1 MDKGGSKLL
10 RTAGFMAAATLL
22 SKICGMIR
30 DMLIGAFFSTGTE
43 AVAYMTASK
52 LPTML
57 FDIVIGGVI
66 SATFIPVFNTVME
79 KQSKEEAMRF
89 ASKFITMIL
98 IITSLISVFG
108 IVFSDT
114 LINLMA
120 PKFDAPT
127 HDMAVRL
134 SNIMF
139 PMIIFTGLAFSF
151 VGILQSFGE
160 FNIPAIISLVSN
172 FAIILYFIIFGKRFG
187 VTGLSVTMLFAW
199 SLQVLIQIPSLKRL
213 NFKYRPS
220 VKIWDENIKSA
231 LLLAGPMLVSTWVQ
245 PLYSIVNSRIASGID
260 GGSAVAVL
268 EYANRLYT
276 IVVGVFSFVVT
287 NLIFPRMS
295 RANAADK
302 TDAAKEI
309 IAVSLRAI
317 AIVILPIMG
326 GFIILSKPITSIL
339 YEHGSFDSA
348 AIAVTANALLCY
360 SCGMIFLAFNEILS
374 KAFFSMKDA
383 KTPMITA
390 IVSMCANIFFA
401 YTLSEKFGSNGLALA
416 TAGGSMVNSVLNFIF
431 INKKCGGIFKRS
443 DVVSILKTLICALI
457 MSAVVSGVYKAFE
470 SFTGTDTLA
479 ENITAAAVCV
489 VVGVGVYAVSCI
501 LIGVDDVKGII
512 MPLFKRKSK

>member
-1 MDKGGSKLL
+1 MGNKLL
-10 RTAGFMAAATLL
+10 RTAGFMAAATMLA
-22 SKICGMIR
+22 KICGMIR

-66 SATFIPVFNTVME
+66 SATFIPVFNSVME
-79 KQSKEEAMRF
+79 KKSKKEAMDF
-89 ASKFITMIL
+89 ANKFITMIL
-98 IITSLISVFG
+98 IITSLISIFG
-108 IVFSDT
+108 IVFSDF
-114 LINLMA
+114 LIELMA
-120 PKFDAPT
+120 PEFDSAT
-127 HDMAVRL
+127 HDMAAKL
-134 SNIMF
+134 SSIMF

-172 FAIILYFIIFGKRFG
+172 LAIILYFILFGKKFG

-199 SLQVLIQIPSLKRL
+199 SLQVIIQIPSLKRF

-220 VKIWDENIKSA
+220 FKLWDENIKSA

-295 RANAADK
+295 RANASEDK
-302 TDAAKEI
+302 DGAKNL
-309 IAVSLRAI
+309 VSTSLRAI
-317 AIVILPIMG
+317 TIVILPIMA
-326 GFIILSKPITSIL
+326 GFIILSRPITSIL
-339 YEHGSFDSA
+339 YEHGSFTA
-348 AIAVTANALLCY
+348 EAIIVTSNALLCY

-374 KAFFSMKDA
+374 KAFFSMQNA
-383 KTPMITA
+383 RTPMITA
-390 IVSMCANIFFA
+390 VISMGGNIILA
-401 YTLSEKFGSNGLALA
+401 YVLSSKFGSNGLALA
-416 TAGGSMVNSVLNFIF
+416 TAGGSAINAILNFIC
-431 INKKCGGIFKRS
+431 INKKCGGIFDKK
-443 DVVSILKTLICALI
+443 DIISIGKTVISALI
-457 MSAVVSGVYKAFE
+457 MAAVVYGCYRGMSIAVSAVGSVLIK
-470 SFTGTDTLA
+470 
-479 ENITAAAVCV
+479 NILISIVCV
-489 VVGVGVYAVSCI
+489 TAGIIVYAVSCI
-501 LIGVDDVKGII
+501 VIGVEDVKNIL
-512 MPLFKRKSK
+512 MPILKKGKKV